1 MSSEIIARLIVA
13 MCFGIALSLF
23 ITPVYI
29 FIRKIMYGPFTKK
42 KLLKKAIDAGHIV
55 QAKLVDSYGS
65 LDKNKE
71 HHIYEYEWEG
81 KTYKYRGVSHS
92 YTGNPSEVELY
103 FIKNPRKAANCDELY
118 VTARSP
124 WIVSYLIITVIIS
137 IIAFFMLSYMT
148 PEQLTDSIENSIK

>member
-1 MSSEIIARLIVA
+1 MSSEMIARVIVA

-29 FIRKIMYGPFTKK
+29 FIRKIMYGPFTNK

-55 QAKLVDSYGS
+55 QAKLVKSYGS
-65 LDKNKE
+65 LNKGTE
-71 HHIYEYEWEG
+71 QLIYEYEWEG
-81 KTYKYRGVSHS
+81 KTYKYRCISHS
-92 YTGNPSEVELY
+92 YTGNPESFELY
-103 FIKNPRKAANCDELY
+103 FINNPRKAANCDELY

-148 PEQLTDSIENSIK
+148 PEKLTDSIENSIK